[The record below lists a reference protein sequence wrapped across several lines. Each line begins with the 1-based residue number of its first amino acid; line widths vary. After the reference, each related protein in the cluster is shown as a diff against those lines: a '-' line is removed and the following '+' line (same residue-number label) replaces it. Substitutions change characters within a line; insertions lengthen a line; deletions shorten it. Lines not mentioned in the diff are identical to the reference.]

1 LSDPLLVAYAVGGGI
16 PPATYETL
24 RVYVD
29 GTARAVVGNAWPLG
43 SPQDEAGTYEHRVA
57 DLAPLREPIAG
68 DFGPLG
74 EPTADSGRC
83 ELRLG
88 EGRRAVW
95 PMNDPPPPALAPL
108 VERMRA
114 LLAETRRH
122 PLGAVALSLAAAG
135 DSLELTLHNPGREP
149 VGIEGGEFRLRAT
162 PVEGEVGG
170 RPDLESLV
178 TGDPLA
184 LGPLPDALAP
194 GERRTLTASATPG
207 RLDVYARL
215 TADLPYEGERLRLE
229 CVLLAGPLV
238 VTGGG

>member
-1 LSDPLLVAYAVGGGI
+1 MSGPLLVAYAVGGGI
-16 PPATYETL
+16 PPATYETV
-24 RVYVD
+24 RVHED
-29 GTARAVVGNAWPLG
+29 GVVRAVVGNAWPFG
-43 SPQDEAGTYEHRVA
+43 SPQDEAGSYEHRFA
-57 DLAPLREPIAG
+57 DAELASLREALAV
-68 DFGPLG
+68 DFGPDG

-88 EGRRAVW
+88 DGRRAMW
-95 PMNDPPPPALAPL
+95 PANDPPPPALVPL

-122 PLGAVALSLAAAG
+122 PLGAVALGLETAG
-135 DSLELTLHNPGREP
+135 ESLELTLHNPGSEP
-149 VGIEGGEFRLRAT
+149 VGIESGDFRLLAT

-178 TGDPLA
+178 AAEPLA
-184 LGPLPDALAP
+184 LGPLPDELAP
-194 GERRTLTASATPG
+194 GERRTLTARAAPG
-207 RLDVYARL
+207 RLDVLARL

-238 VTGGG
+238 GG